1 MKLGL
6 VAVGRLKSG
15 PEQALCARY
24 DERREALGRSLGLAF
39 LPTVEIAESRARR
52 PEDRKVEEGRAILAG
67 LPADAVAIL
76 CDERGT
82 SESSD
87 AFAARLARWRDAGR
101 PAACLVIGGADG
113 LDPALRARADHVLS
127 FGAFTIPHQIVRI
140 LASEQLY
147 RAMTILAGH
156 PYHRA

>member
-15 PEQALCARY
+15 PEQSLCARY
-24 DERREALGRSLGLAF
+24 DERREALGRTIGLPC
-39 LPTVEIAESRARR
+39 LPTVEIGESRARR
-52 PEDRKVEEGRAILAG
+52 PEDRKAEEGRAILSG
-67 LPADAVAIL
+67 LPPDATLIL

-82 SESSD
+82 SETSE
-87 AFAARLARWRDAGR
+87 AFAARLARWRDASR
-101 PAACLVIGGADG
+101 PAAILVIGGADG
-113 LDPALRARADHVLS
+113 LDPALHARADYVLS